1 MTSVE
6 LILQSIELIF
16 STAASLSSLKLLHR
30 QIKDRG
36 WEYNEVIV
44 VVVVLLA
51 LSRLVSDIGL
61 LILLIRPSCIRDG
74 TSSLRTEINS

>member
-6 LILQSIELIF
+6 LILQSTELIF
-16 STAASLSSLKLLHR
+16 STAASLLSLKLLHR
-30 QIKDRG
+30 QVKDRG
-36 WEYNEVIV
+36 WECNEVIV

-51 LSRLVSDIGL
+51 LLRLISDIGL
-61 LILLIRPSCIRDG
+61 FILLIRPSFIRDG